1 MHLPKNP
8 FKAADRFI
16 VLRDKCQP
24 RTWMAYIQLLSDMII
39 MPLITL
45 FLLFIGKNDMFMA
58 LGTLNSAYRAWSDWI
73 EYTELWFAMERMKI
87 RMAQVKGPFIA
98 TNDAKYMPYV
108 WADAVVRSNNPR

>member
-1 MHLPKNP
+1 
-8 FKAADRFI
+8 
-16 VLRDKCQP
+16 
-24 RTWMAYIQLLSDMII
+24 MAYIQLLSDMII

-45 FLLFIGKNDMFMA
+45 FLLFIGKNDIFMA
-58 LGTLNSAYRAWSDWI
+58 LGTLNAAYRAWSEWI

-87 RMAQVKGPFIA
+87 RMAQVRGPFIA

>member
-1 MHLPKNP
+1 MDLPKNP

-16 VLRDKCQP
+16 VLRDKCRP
-24 RTWMAYIQLLSDMII
+24 RSWIAHLQLLGDMII

-45 FLLFIGKNDMFMA
+45 FLMLSGKPDMLMA
-58 LGTLNSAYRAWSDWI
+58 FGTMNAAYRAWSEWI
-73 EYTELWFAMERMKI
+73 EYTELLFAMERMKI

-108 WADAVVRSNNPR
+108 WADAVVRNI

>member
-1 MHLPKNP
+1 MDLPKNP
-8 FKAADRFI
+8 FKSADRFI

-24 RTWMAYIQLLSDMII
+24 RTWIAQIQLLSDMII

-45 FLLFIGKNDMFMA
+45 FLLFIGKNDIFMA
-58 LGTLNSAYRAWSDWI
+58 LGTLNAAYRAWSEWI

-87 RMAQVKGPFIA
+87 RMAQVRGPFIA

>member
-1 MHLPKNP
+1 MDLPKNP

-16 VLRDKCQP
+16 VLRDKCRP
-24 RTWMAYIQLLSDMII
+24 RSWRAHLQLLSDMII

-45 FLLFIGKNDMFMA
+45 FLMLSGKPDMLMA
-58 LGTLNSAYRAWSDWI
+58 FGTMNAAYRAWSEWI
-73 EYTELWFAMERMKI
+73 EYTELLFAMERMKI

-108 WADAVVRSNNPR
+108 WADAVVRHEG

>member
-1 MHLPKNP
+1 MELPKNP
-8 FKAADRFI
+8 FKSADRFI

-24 RTWMAYIQLLSDMII
+24 RTWMAHLQLISDMIL

-45 FLLFIGKNDMFMA
+45 FLILSGKSDMFMA
-58 LGTLNSAYRAWSDWI
+58 LGTMNSAYRSWSEYV
-73 EYTELWFAMERMKI
+73 EYTELSFAMERMRI

-108 WADAVVRSNNPR
+108 WADAVFRYDG